1 MKKIYFL
8 FSAIII
14 FISSTSAQAPIN
26 NLYTINS
33 DHQNS
38 VKTITNGETI
48 SGTPFLIE
56 EWKKGILLLENGDKY
71 DSYLLKYDV
80 YNQTIFALNG
90 KETIEI
96 DQKIKEFILIIAQ
109 EKQIKFINASVFN
122 VKQKNFYELVI
133 ESDKCLLLKLNK
145 KIAESNSE
153 KFTNLTESKE
163 FKTESEY
170 FIFDKELKKMTPYK
184 KANTKFK
191 SLFEIKQ

>member
-1 MKKIYFL
+1 MHQYHFL
-8 FSAIII
+8 FLSIII
-14 FISSTSAQAPIN
+14 FISSTSAQVPIN

-56 EWKKGILLLENGDKY
+56 EWKKGIIVLENGEKHE
-71 DSYLLKYDV
+71 SYSLKYDV
-80 YNQTIFALNG
+80 YNQTILALNR

-96 DQKIKEFILIIAQ
+96 DQKVKEFILIIALQ
-109 EKQIKFINASVFN
+109 KQIRFINASVFN

-133 ESDKCLLLKLNK
+133 ETDKCLLLKLNK

-184 KANTKFK
+184 KADTKFK
-191 SLFEIKQ
+191 SLFEIK

>member
-1 MKKIYFL
+1 MKKILISSIAIIL
-8 FSAIII
+8 FS
-14 FISSTSAQAPIN
+14 FVSAQVPIN

-38 VKTITNGETI
+38 VKTVTNGETI

-56 EWKKGILLLENGDKY
+56 EWKKGIILLENGDKY
-71 DSYLLKYDV
+71 DSYSLKYDV
-80 YNQTIFALNG
+80 YNQTILALNG

-96 DQKIKEFILIIAQ
+96 DQKVKEFILIITS
-109 EKQIKFINASVFN
+109 EKQTRFINASVFN
-122 VKQKNFYELVI
+122 LKQKKFYELVI
-133 ESDKCLLLKLNK
+133 DSDKCQLLKLNK

-170 FIFDKELKKMTPYK
+170 FIFDKESKKMSTYK
-184 KANTKFK
+184 KASTKFK
-191 SLFEIKQ
+191 SLFDIK